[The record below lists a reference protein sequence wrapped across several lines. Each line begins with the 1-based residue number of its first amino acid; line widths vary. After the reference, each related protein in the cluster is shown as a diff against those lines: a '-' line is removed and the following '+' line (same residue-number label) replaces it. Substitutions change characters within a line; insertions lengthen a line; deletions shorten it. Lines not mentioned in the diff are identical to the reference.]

1 MSVNEISTNFYVGQ
15 DLINQSSDEYKEITS
30 SKKIG
35 FTQGENF
42 TFDGLNYIGYFNL
55 KDGIFYKTKN
65 LQQNALSIVEN
76 VNTDIINSNKFFDRT
91 IFNPLNPSYTLDDII
106 FKPNEIINKNSIN
119 FKLNLLYENF
129 IDLYRF
135 NNVQDPLIPSSF
147 DGYAILSSTNI
158 GTQWEWVAANT
169 RFISGGLDPSLV
181 PLSGYNQQLIDAD
194 NLNTITVKSTKVSD
208 EFSLFVSTSSYI
220 FTYQL
225 DENNTKFDF
234 VLSADGLG
242 VDENL
247 KFLNITSIAADKN
260 NNILYINDR
269 DRQQVFK
276 TDIKTIINK
285 DRTGIRKIKLLNTI
299 GGEGNSDSNFN
310 GNTYLEYGNRN
321 IFVFDEVESTIKKFS
336 DEFVFKIKY
345 ANTKFFTE
353 NEFISMTYNNTFDLL
368 YVLTKTFIVV
378 VLDANNFNEVGRYTF
393 TKNPFE
399 FEIPLIQAFEEPRKI
414 VFSENDSN
422 IYYLQTNK
430 NIYKYFVNSQNELI
444 ERFTIDVTFDSVNL
458 WNTVFDEFSAYQ
470 VEWDDLPD
478 FDVFTL
484 ASGGLNIIGND
495 IENKD
500 KLLLWTNR
508 RIMSFVETN
517 DTVSLLNTKTPDF
530 YKKSEIFIKNE
541 FFNNITLNST
551 FYRHLFN
558 LNLLSSNLNKQILAE
573 FDTVGTTTEGYLRFK
588 DFLEMSYEDKED
600 LDLTD
605 QKQYFIG
612 VNETLNGNT
621 LNRVLINIFNYQ
633 NKLIDIIKTIRRGER
648 IPSSKTVILD
658 K

>member
-1 MSVNEISTNFYVGQ
+1 MSVNEISTNFYIGQ
-15 DLINQSSDEYKEITS
+15 DLINQSSDEYKQITT

-35 FTQGENF
+35 FTDPENF
-42 TFDGLNYIGYFNL
+42 TFDGVNYTGYFNS
-55 KDGIFYKTKN
+55 KDGIFYKTKD
-65 LQQNALSIVEN
+65 LQQDELSIVEN
-76 VNTDIINSNKFFDRT
+76 INTDIINSTKFFDRS

-135 NNVQDPLIPSSF
+135 NNIKDPLVPDTF
-147 DGYAILSSTNI
+147 DGYAILSSTVN
-158 GTQWEWVAANT
+158 GTQWEWVESNV
-169 RFISGGLDPSLV
+169 RFISGSLDPSLV
-181 PLSGYNQQLIDAD
+181 SLSGYNKQLEYTD
-194 NLNTITVKSTKVSD
+194 NLNTVTVESTKSAD
-208 EFSLFVSTSSYI
+208 EYSLFISTSSYL

-225 DENNTKFDF
+225 DRNNTKFDL

-242 VDENL
+242 LDEQL

-260 NNILYINDR
+260 NNVLYINDR
-269 DRQQVFK
+269 DRQQVLK
-276 TDIKTIINK
+276 TDIKTIVNK
-285 DRTGIRKIKLLNTI
+285 DRTGVRKIKLLDTI
-299 GGEGNSDSNFN
+299 GGEGNSDTNFN
-310 GNTYLEYGNRN
+310 GNSYIEYGNRN
-321 IFVFDEVESTIKKFS
+321 IFVFDEIDNTIKKFS

-345 ANTKFFTE
+345 ANTNFFTE

-368 YVLTKTFIVV
+368 YVLTKTFIVI
-378 VLDANNFNEVGRYTF
+378 VLDANNFNEVDRYTF

-399 FEIPLIQAFEEPRKI
+399 FQIPLIQAFEEPRKI

-444 ERFTIDVTFDSVNL
+444 ERFTIDVTFDSVSL
-458 WNTVFDEFSAYQ
+458 WNTVFDKFSAYK

-478 FDVFTL
+478 FDIFTL
-484 ASGGLNIIGND
+484 PPGGLNIIGSNV
-495 IENKD
+495 ENKD

-508 RIMSFVETN
+508 RIMSFQEKN
-517 DTVSLLNTKTPDF
+517 DTVSLLNTKTPNF
-530 YKKSEIFIKNE
+530 YKKSEIFINDE
-541 FFNNITLNST
+541 FFNNISLNST
-551 FYRHLFN
+551 LYRHLYN

-573 FDTVGTTTEGYLRFK
+573 FDTVGTVTEGYLRFK
-588 DFLEMSYEDKED
+588 DFIEMSYDDKED
-600 LDLTD
+600 LNLTD

-612 VNETLNGNT
+612 INETLNGNT

-633 NKLIDIIKTIRRGER
+633 NKLIDVIKTIRRGER
-648 IPSSKTVILD
+648 IPPSKTVILD

>member
-1 MSVNEISTNFYVGQ
+1 MSVNEISTNFYIGQ
-15 DLINQSSDEYKEITS
+15 DLINQSSDEYKQITA

-35 FTQGENF
+35 FTDPENF
-42 TFDGLNYIGYFNL
+42 TFDGVNYTGYFNS
-55 KDGIFYKTKN
+55 KDGIFYKTKD
-65 LQQNALSIVEN
+65 LQQDELSIVEN
-76 VNTDIINSNKFFDRT
+76 INTDIINSTKFFDRS

-135 NNVQDPLIPSSF
+135 NNIKDPLVPDTF
-147 DGYAILSSTNI
+147 DGYAILSSTVN
-158 GTQWEWVAANT
+158 GTQWEWVESNV
-169 RFISGGLDPSLV
+169 RFISGSLDPSLV
-181 PLSGYNQQLIDAD
+181 SLSGYNKQLEYTD
-194 NLNTITVKSTKVSD
+194 NLNTVTIESTKSAD
-208 EFSLFVSTSSYI
+208 EYSIFISTSSYL

-225 DENNTKFDF
+225 DRNNTKFDL

-242 VDENL
+242 LDEQL

-260 NNILYINDR
+260 NNVLYINDR
-269 DRQQVFK
+269 DRQQVLK
-276 TDIKTIINK
+276 TDIKTIVNK
-285 DRTGIRKIKLLNTI
+285 DRTGVRKIKLLDTI
-299 GGEGNSDSNFN
+299 GGEGNSDTNFN
-310 GNTYLEYGNRN
+310 GNSYIEYGNRN
-321 IFVFDEVESTIKKFS
+321 IFVFDEIDNTIKKFS

-345 ANTKFFTE
+345 ANTNFFTE

-368 YVLTKTFIVV
+368 YVLTKTFIVI
-378 VLDANNFNEVGRYTF
+378 VLDANNFNEVDRYTF

-399 FEIPLIQAFEEPRKI
+399 FQIPLIQAFEEPRKI

-430 NIYKYFVNSQNELI
+430 NIYKYFVNSQSELI
-444 ERFTIDVTFDSVNL
+444 ERFTIDVTFDSVSL
-458 WNTVFDEFSAYQ
+458 WNTVFDKFSAYK

-478 FDVFTL
+478 FDIFTL
-484 ASGGLNIIGND
+484 PPGGLNIIGSNV
-495 IENKD
+495 ENKD

-508 RIMSFVETN
+508 RIMSFQENN
-517 DTVSLLNTKTPDF
+517 DTVSLLNTKTPNF
-530 YKKSEIFIKNE
+530 YKKSEIFINDE
-541 FFNNITLNST
+541 FFNNISLNST
-551 FYRHLFN
+551 LYRHLYN

-573 FDTVGTTTEGYLRFK
+573 FDTVGTVTEGYLRFK
-588 DFLEMSYEDKED
+588 DFIEMSYDDKEG
-600 LDLTD
+600 LNLTD

-612 VNETLNGNT
+612 INETLNGNT

-633 NKLIDIIKTIRRGER
+633 NKLIDVIKTIRRGER
-648 IPSSKTVILD
+648 IPPSKTVILD

>member
-1 MSVNEISTNFYVGQ
+1 MSVNEISTNFYIGQ
-15 DLINQSSDEYKEITS
+15 DLINQSSDEYKQITT

-35 FTQGENF
+35 FTDPENF
-42 TFDGLNYIGYFNL
+42 TFDGVNYTGYFNS
-55 KDGIFYKTKN
+55 KDGIFYKTKD
-65 LQQNALSIVEN
+65 LQQDELSIVEN
-76 VNTDIINSNKFFDRT
+76 INTDIINSTKFFDRS

-135 NNVQDPLIPSSF
+135 NNIKDPLVPDTF
-147 DGYAILSSTNI
+147 DGYAILSSTVN
-158 GTQWEWVAANT
+158 GTQWEWVESNV
-169 RFISGGLDPSLV
+169 RFISGSLDPSLV
-181 PLSGYNQQLIDAD
+181 SLSGYNKQLEYTD
-194 NLNTITVKSTKVSD
+194 NLNTVTVESTKSAD
-208 EFSLFVSTSSYI
+208 EYSLFISTSSYL

-225 DENNTKFDF
+225 DRNNTKFDL

-242 VDENL
+242 LDEQL

-260 NNILYINDR
+260 NNVLYINDR
-269 DRQQVFK
+269 DRQQVLK
-276 TDIKTIINK
+276 TDIKTIVNK
-285 DRTGIRKIKLLNTI
+285 DRTGVRKIKLLDTI
-299 GGEGNSDSNFN
+299 GGEGNSDTNFN
-310 GNTYLEYGNRN
+310 GNSYIEYGNRN
-321 IFVFDEVESTIKKFS
+321 IFVFDEIDNTIKKFS

-345 ANTKFFTE
+345 ANTNFFTE

-368 YVLTKTFIVV
+368 YVLTKTFIVI
-378 VLDANNFNEVGRYTF
+378 VLDANNFNEVDRYTF

-399 FEIPLIQAFEEPRKI
+399 FQIPLIQAFEEPRKI

-444 ERFTIDVTFDSVNL
+444 ERFTIDVTFDSVSL
-458 WNTVFDEFSAYQ
+458 WNTVFDKFSAYK

-478 FDVFTL
+478 FDIFTL
-484 ASGGLNIIGND
+484 PPGGLNIIGSNV
-495 IENKD
+495 ENKD

-508 RIMSFVETN
+508 RIMSFQENN
-517 DTVSLLNTKTPDF
+517 DTVSLLNTKTPNF
-530 YKKSEIFIKNE
+530 YKKSEIFINDE
-541 FFNNITLNST
+541 FFNNISLNST
-551 FYRHLFN
+551 LYRHLYN

-573 FDTVGTTTEGYLRFK
+573 FDTVGTVTEGYLRFK
-588 DFLEMSYEDKED
+588 DFIEMSYDDKED
-600 LDLTD
+600 LNLTD

-612 VNETLNGNT
+612 INETLNGNT

-633 NKLIDIIKTIRRGER
+633 NKLIDVIKTIRRGER
-648 IPSSKTVILD
+648 IPPSKTVILD

>member
-15 DLINQSSDEYKEITS
+15 DLINQSSDAYKQITT

-35 FTQGENF
+35 FTEGGNF
-42 TFDGLNYIGYFNL
+42 TFDGENYTGYFNS
-55 KDGIFYKTKN
+55 KDNIFYKTKDS
-65 LQQNALSIVEN
+65 QQDELKIVEN
-76 VNTDIINSNKFFDRT
+76 INTDIINSTKFFDRT
-91 IFNPLNPSYTLDDII
+91 IFNQLNPSYTLDDII
-106 FKPNEIINKNSIN
+106 FKPNEIINKNSLN

-135 NNVQDPLIPSSF
+135 NNINDPLVPGTF
-147 DGYAILSSTNI
+147 DGYAILSSTVE
-158 GTQWEWVAANT
+158 GTQWEWVESNV

-181 PLSGYNQQLIDAD
+181 PLSSYNNQLIGTD
-194 NLNTITVKSTKVSD
+194 NLNTVTIESTKSAD
-208 EFSLFVSTSSYI
+208 EYSLFISTSSYL

-225 DENNTKFDF
+225 DRNNTKFDF
-234 VLSADGLG
+234 ILSADGLG
-242 VDENL
+242 VDEQL
-247 KFLNITSIAADKN
+247 KFLNITSIAADKKN
-260 NNILYINDR
+260 NVLYINDR
-269 DRQQVFK
+269 ERQQVFK
-276 TDIKTIINK
+276 ADIKTIVNK
-285 DRTGIRKIKLLNTI
+285 DRTGVRKIKLINTI
-299 GGEGNSDSNFN
+299 GGEGDSDTNFN
-310 GNTYLEYGNRN
+310 GNSYVEYGNRN
-321 IFVFDEVESTIKKFS
+321 IFVFDEIDKTIKKFN
-336 DEFVFKIKY
+336 DEFIFSIKY

-353 NEFISMTYNNTFDLL
+353 NEFISMTYNNTFNLL
-368 YVLTKTFIVV
+368 YVLTKTFTII
-378 VLDANNFNEVGRYTF
+378 VLDANNLNEIDKYTF
-393 TKNPFE
+393 AKNPFE
-399 FEIPLIQAFEEPRKI
+399 FQIPLIQAFEEPRKI

-444 ERFTIDVTFDSVNL
+444 ELFTIDITFDSVML
-458 WNTVFDEFSAYQ
+458 WNTIFDKFSAYE

-484 ASGGLNIIGND
+484 PPGGLNIIGSD
-495 IENKD
+495 VENKD

-508 RIMSFVETN
+508 RIMSFEENNNTI
-517 DTVSLLNTKTPDF
+517 SLLNTESPNF

-573 FDTVGTTTEGYLRFK
+573 FDTVGTVTEGYLRFK
-588 DFLEMSYEDKED
+588 DFIEMNYDDKED
-600 LDLTD
+600 LDLID

-612 VNETLNGNT
+612 INETLNGNS
-621 LNRVLINIFNYQ
+621 LNRVLTNIFNYQ
-633 NKLIDIIKTIRRGER
+633 NKLIDIIKTIRRGKR
-648 IPSSKTVILD
+648 IPSSKTVVLD

>member
-1 MSVNEISTNFYVGQ
+1 MSVNEISTNFYVGR
-15 DLINQSSDEYKEITS
+15 DLINRSSDEYKEITT

-42 TFDGLNYIGYFNL
+42 TFDGSNYTGYFNL
-55 KDGIFYKTKN
+55 KGGVFYKTKN
-65 LQQNALSIVEN
+65 LQQDELSIVEN
-76 VNTDIINSNKFFDRT
+76 INTDIINSKKFFDRT
-91 IFNPLNPSYTLDDII
+91 VFNPLNVSYTLDDII
-106 FKPNEIINKNSIN
+106 FKPNEIVNKKSIN

-135 NNVQDPLIPSSF
+135 NNISDPLVPDAF
-147 DGYAILSSTNI
+147 DGYAVLSSTDT

-169 RFISGGLDPSLV
+169 RFISGGLDPTLI
-181 PLSGYNQQLIDAD
+181 PLSSYNQQLTDSD

-225 DENNTKFDF
+225 NENNTKFDF

-242 VDENL
+242 VDGNL

-260 NNILYINDR
+260 NDILYINDR

-276 TDIKTIINK
+276 TDIKTIVNK

-310 GNTYLEYGNRN
+310 GNKYVEYGNRN
-321 IFVFDEVESTIKKFS
+321 IFVYDEIENSIKKFS
-336 DEFVFKIKY
+336 NEFVFKIKY

-368 YVLTKTFIVV
+368 YVLTKTFNII
-378 VLDANNFNEVGRYTF
+378 VLDANNFNEVDRYTF

-444 ERFTIDVTFDSVNL
+444 ERFTIDVRFDSVNL
-458 WNTVFDEFSAYQ
+458 WNTVFDKFSAYQ

-478 FDVFTL
+478 FDLFTL
-484 ASGGLNIIGND
+484 GSGGLNVIGND
-495 IENKD
+495 IENED

-517 DTVSLLNTKTPDF
+517 DQVSLLNTRTPGF
-530 YKKSEIFIKNE
+530 YKKSEIFIKDE

-551 FYRHLFN
+551 LYRHLFN

-573 FDTVGTTTEGYLRFK
+573 FDNVGRTSEGYLRFK
-588 DFLEMSYEDKED
+588 DFIEMSFEDKEG
-600 LDLTD
+600 LELND

-612 VNETLNGNT
+612 VNETLNGNS
-621 LNRVLINIFNYQ
+621 LNRVLTNIFNYQ
-633 NKLIDIIKTIRRGER
+633 NKLIETIKTIRSGER
-648 IPSSKTVILD
+648 IPPSKTVLLD

>member
-1 MSVNEISTNFYVGQ
+1 
-15 DLINQSSDEYKEITS
+15 
-30 SKKIG
+30 
-35 FTQGENF
+35 
-42 TFDGLNYIGYFNL
+42 
-55 KDGIFYKTKN
+55 
-65 LQQNALSIVEN
+65 
-76 VNTDIINSNKFFDRT
+76 
-91 IFNPLNPSYTLDDII
+91 
-106 FKPNEIINKNSIN
+106 
-119 FKLNLLYENF
+119 
-129 IDLYRF
+129 
-135 NNVQDPLIPSSF
+135 
-147 DGYAILSSTNI
+147 
-158 GTQWEWVAANT
+158 
-169 RFISGGLDPSLV
+169 
-181 PLSGYNQQLIDAD
+181 
-194 NLNTITVKSTKVSD
+194 
-208 EFSLFVSTSSYI
+208 
-220 FTYQL
+220 
-225 DENNTKFDF
+225 
-234 VLSADGLG
+234 
-242 VDENL
+242 
-247 KFLNITSIAADKN
+247 
-260 NNILYINDR
+260 
-269 DRQQVFK
+269 
-276 TDIKTIINK
+276 
-285 DRTGIRKIKLLNTI
+285 
-299 GGEGNSDSNFN
+299 
-310 GNTYLEYGNRN
+310 
-321 IFVFDEVESTIKKFS
+321 
-336 DEFVFKIKY
+336 
-345 ANTKFFTE
+345 
-353 NEFISMTYNNTFDLL
+353 MTYNNTFDLL

-378 VLDANNFNEVGRYTF
+378 VLDANNFNEVDRYTF

-458 WNTVFDEFSAYQ
+458 WNTVFDKFSAYR

-588 DFLEMSYEDKED
+588 DFREMSYEDKES
-600 LDLTD
+600 LDLND

-612 VNETLNGNT
+612 VNETLNGNS